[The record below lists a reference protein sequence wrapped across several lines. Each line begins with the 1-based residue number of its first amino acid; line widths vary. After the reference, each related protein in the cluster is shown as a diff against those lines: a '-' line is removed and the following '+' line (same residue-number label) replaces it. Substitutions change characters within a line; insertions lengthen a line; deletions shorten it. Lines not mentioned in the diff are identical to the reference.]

1 MGNCGSASMR
11 RRSTLYIVFC
21 DRLEVRC
28 ISNFLWFPACVIF
41 QAPDSAIGK
50 RLNTVGCAFAMGI
63 CKKKYGSELPSFNID
78 ELTTVQ
84 PISRELEVTKI
95 LKLAATPSD
104 FSDRVFRYGDIGI
117 KGFQNIKHLWDQNP
131 FFSRSFFMGSLNL
144 DIPKVVPTKDF

>member
-1 MGNCGSASMR
+1 MC
-11 RRSTLYIVFC
+11 FC
-21 DRLEVRC
+21 YGHL
-28 ISNFLWFPACVIF
+28 
-41 QAPDSAIGK
+41 Q
-50 RLNTVGCAFAMGI
+50 
-63 CKKKYGSELPSFNID
+63 KKYGSELPSFNID

-84 PISRELEVTKI
+84 PISREPGNWNIRLVEVTKI

-144 DIPKVVPTKDF
+144 DIPKVVPTKDFWVFQLFKDAQCIFLLSIRHMWELLMLWASLELRMTRMFIYPAVW